1 MLLDIAYISP
11 LPPQRTGIADYS
23 ADLLPHLRR
32 LAQVTAFAL
41 DERCLNA
48 QIQGLQ
54 PILPLSEYAPIY
66 RQFDLAIYQM
76 GNSEFHA
83 PVYAQLKR
91 QPGIT
96 VLHDYGLHHLA
107 AWMTAW
113 RGNFAGYARELG
125 YALGPVGSSIARAIR
140 LGNQAYPL
148 YEYPLN
154 ERVLDHSLGVIVHSQ
169 YAAQQIRCQRPDL
182 PVGVIPHLA
191 ACSNSTI
198 DIRQRL
204 NIPPDIFV
212 VGCIGQ
218 VNLEKRVDVAL
229 RAFAKARWQLP
240 SARFL
245 LVGEVPDWY
254 PIDMDNLV
262 RELDLTESVIR
273 TGRVENWTE
282 FKAYIAAIDVCVNMR
297 FPTVGETSGSVLQ
310 AMAAGRPVI
319 VTNVGWYAELPDDAC
334 LKIDHSPDEAAILA
348 QHLIDLATNQTRRE
362 LVGQRAR
369 SYVETE
375 CRPERAA
382 RAYIDFAQQV
392 IEGTCH
398 FATGELHV

>member
-1 MLLDIAYISP
+1 LPLDIAYISP
-11 LPPQRTGIADYS
+11 LPPQRTGIAEYS
-23 ADLLPHLRR
+23 ADLLPYLGR
-32 LAQVTAFAL
+32 LAQVTAFVS

-54 PILPLSEYAPIY
+54 SILPLSEYDSIH

-76 GNSEFHA
+76 GNNELHV
-83 PVYAQLKR
+83 PGYTLLKR
-91 QPGIT
+91 RPGLT
-96 VLHDYGLHHLA
+96 VMHDYGLHHLM
-107 AWMTAW
+107 AWMTA
-113 RGNFAGYARELG
+113 RLGDFAGYARELG
-125 YALGPVGSSIARAIR
+125 YALGPTGTSMAHAIR

-148 YEYPLN
+148 FQYPLN
-154 ERVLDHSLGVIVHSQ
+154 ERVLDHSLGVIAHSQ
-169 YAAQQIRCQRPDL
+169 YAAQQIRRQRPDL
-182 PVGVIPHLA
+182 PVGVIPHLVA
-191 ACSNSTI
+191 FSNSAI

-204 NIPPDIFV
+204 DIPPDIFV

-218 VNLEKRVDVAL
+218 VTLEKRVDVAL
-229 RAFAKARWQLP
+229 RAFAQARWQLP

-273 TGRVENWTE
+273 TGRVENWAE

-319 VTNVGWYAELPDDAC
+319 VTDVGWYAELPDDAC
-334 LKIDHSPDEAAILA
+334 LKIDHSPGEEAILA
-348 QHLIDLATNQTRRE
+348 QHLIDLAADHTRRE
-362 LVGQRAR
+362 LVGRRAR
-369 SYVETE
+369 AYIEAK
-375 CRPERAA
+375 CGPEQVA
-382 RAYIDFAQQV
+382 RAYIDFAQQI
-392 IEGTCH
+392 IERVCH
-398 FATGELHV
+398 FARRELYV